1 MKNIN
6 EQIERIKQLFT
17 EERLH
22 GNLVDDEN
30 TIEEQ
35 DMWKRGRKAS
45 EMTKDAERKRD
56 SFRSDEEEEEFKKE
70 FKKEAERI
78 ERFYKKDRKAFKRKY
93 TYIEPNEYGDYKL
106 FSHKDGIGDGKTIKL
121 VKFPKG
127 EKSTDFNI
135 KQAKGL
141 LVKYLNKKLNLKEG
155 SYEIKQLHPKK
166 DVDNSSYVVFSYIP
180 NAIPSKGK
188 SKTSAAKKST
198 PKSSDSKS
206 DDKSNDKVPV
216 KTNDITVDDT
226 DARNIQVKSEKNDS
240 LTNIDMN
247 DDDIEMMKDRFNIK
261 KIVGVVYD
269 LDQGIMT
276 ITDGKGKE
284 HNLSMNER
292 KFTKKSLLEMTNTFD
307 INTMLLEQFKDNDG
321 NAINFSFADQ
331 LKKPSEEKVEK
342 EKEEEP
348 KEKEEEPK
356 EKEEKVS
363 VKPNEDDIT
372 KKWKSNS
379 EIGCV
384 MNLKA
389 PKKFN
394 KDESVTIAGLK
405 FMLDGTYKNIGQP
418 DVSSYGE
425 KNTIGKFSCSIYGEV
440 EFEPYKDNWD
450 DFPCVKTNRKAKK
463 KAIKGSGDISYD
475 IDGKIFYNN
484 GRVVYGKERSDYKC
498 VDGKI
503 VISAVEEKNKLK
515 KAKEEKE
522 KKKNAEDVLMKD
534 VETVYD
540 KIGVTLSHVWESDMK
555 VVLDMLK
562 KYEDM
567 SKLCDFVKKYNLMDD
582 DGMLDSLED
591 VGTWFGAQ
599 GDMNYLRNQAVEL
612 IKKCGDN

>member
-141 LVKYLNKKLNLKEG
+141 LVKYLDKKLNLKEG

-240 LTNIDMN
+240 LTSIDMD
-247 DDDIEMMKDRFNIK
+247 DDDIKTMKKRFNIK
-261 KIVGVVYD
+261 KIDGVAHD
-269 LDQGIMT
+269 LDKGIMT
-276 ITDGKGKE
+276 ITDGDGKE
-284 HNLSMNER
+284 HTLTMNER
-292 KFTKKSLLEMTNTFD
+292 KLTKKSLLEMTNTFD

-342 EKEEEP
+342 PTSVTK
-348 KEKEEEPK
+348 K
-356 EKEEKVS
+356 EKEEKVTDE
-363 VKPNEDDIT
+363 PNDDDIT
-372 KKWKSNS
+372 KKWKSKGFN
-379 EIGCV
+379 CV
-384 MNLKA
+384 INNENRESLT
-389 PKKFN
+389 
-394 KDESVTIAGLK
+394 KDGAVMIAKLK
-405 FMLDGTYKNIGQP
+405 FKLDGTYENISNP
-418 DVSSYGE
+418 NTEEYGE
-425 KNTIGKFSCSIYGEV
+425 SGTFFCSDEGRLKYTKKDGVKKDDPKGNTKKDDPKGNTKKDDPKGNTKKDEDKVDLDGDTNIVFDHIGTTWS
-440 EFEPYKDNWD
+440 
-450 DFPCVKTNRKAKK
+450 
-463 KAIKGSGDISYD
+463 
-475 IDGKIFYNN
+475 
-484 GRVVYGKERSDYKC
+484 VVS
-498 VDGKI
+498 
-503 VISAVEEKNKLK
+503 
-515 KAKEEKE
+515 
-522 KKKNAEDVLMKD
+522 ED
-534 VETVYD
+534 
-540 KIGVTLSHVWESDMK
+540 
-555 VVLDMLK
+555 DMLEVLAILE
-562 KYEDM
+562 KYERLG
-567 SKLCDFVKKYNLMDD
+567 KLCDFVEEYNLIDS
-582 DGMLDSLED
+582 DGIMDSLSD
-591 VGTWFGAQ
+591 VGAS
-599 GDMNYLRNQAVEL
+599 MEL
-612 IKKCGDN
+612 QSRLLKAREKAKKIVKKCLI